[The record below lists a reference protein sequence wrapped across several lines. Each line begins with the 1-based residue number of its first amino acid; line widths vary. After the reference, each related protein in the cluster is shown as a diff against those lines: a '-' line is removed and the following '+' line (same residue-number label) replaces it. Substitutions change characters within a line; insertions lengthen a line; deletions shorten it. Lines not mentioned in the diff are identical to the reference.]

1 MPSISI
7 KKYVEESSLANM
19 TTTTVSTVKKALTIP
34 PVPKNVWLASLFL
47 EFSLTPNGSQLTRT
61 KRNGPLTVQK
71 AFYPEGR
78 DCAHIYLLHPPAGIV
93 SGDEL
98 RISVQVNEQ
107 AHSLVTTPGANRFY
121 RAREDLS
128 IGDSKQVQH
137 CVFTLQDKAICENF
151 PLETIVYEG
160 ADGFNTVDVHL
171 KSNSAYLGWDITCL
185 GLPRSG
191 QFFKKGSYTQL
202 NRVYCEDTLIYHDRI
217 AIKPNNQIHQHI
229 AGLNNKNVFATFMAY
244 APAGQIDDTQH
255 KVLITQLRDSMIE
268 VNAEH
273 KISISQI
280 RQLLVIRYL
289 GQHAEECKALF
300 IQLWQKIRPLY
311 LNKDANI
318 PRVWH
323 T

>member
-1 MPSISI
+1 
-7 KKYVEESSLANM
+7 M
-19 TTTTVSTVKKALTIP
+19 TTNIATNNLTINSA
-34 PVPKNVWLASLFL
+34 PKNAWLASLSL
-47 EFSLTPNGSQLTRT
+47 EFSLTASGSQLTRT

-98 RISVQVNEQ
+98 RINIQVNEQ

-121 RAREDLS
+121 RAREDLT

-137 CVFTLQDKAICENF
+137 CELTLKAKAKCENF

-171 KSNSAYLGWDITCL
+171 KSDSAYLGWDITCL

-191 QFFKKGSYTQL
+191 QLFKNGRYTQL

-217 AIKPNNQIHQHI
+217 AIKPDNKIHQHM
-229 AGLNNKNVFATFMAY
+229 AGLNNHNVFATFMAY
-244 APAGQIDDTQH
+244 APEGLISDAEH
-255 KVLITQLRDSMIE
+255 KALVEQLRDSIIKA
-268 VNAEH
+268 NAEK
-273 KISISQI
+273 KISITKI

-300 IQLWQKIRPLY
+300 IKLWQKIRPLY
-311 LNKDANI
+311 LNKEANI

>member
-1 MPSISI
+1 MTNKIVS
-7 KKYVEESSLANM
+7 VAN
-19 TTTTVSTVKKALTIP
+19 TEDNNFTAPHAS
-34 PVPKNVWLASLFL
+34 KNAWLASLSL
-47 EFSLTPNGSQLTRT
+47 EFSLTLNGTQLTQT

-98 RISVQVNEQ
+98 RINIKVNEQ

-128 IGDSKQVQH
+128 IGDSKQIQH
-137 CVFTLQDKAICENF
+137 CELTLAEKAKCENF

-160 ADGFNTVDVHL
+160 ADGLNTVDVYL
-171 KSNSAYLGWDITCL
+171 AKDSAYLGWDITCL
-185 GLPRSG
+185 GLPSSDN
-191 QFFKKGSYTQL
+191 FFKQGSYTQL
-202 NRVYCEDTLIYHDRI
+202 NRVYCEGTLMYHDRI
-217 AIKPNNQIHQHI
+217 AIAPDNKIHKHL
-229 AGLNNKNVFATFMAY
+229 AGLNNHNVFATFMAY
-244 APAGQIDDTQH
+244 APEGTLSDLESKTL
-255 KVLITQLRDSMIE
+255 VEQLRECIIT
-268 VNAEH
+268 VGAEN
-273 KISISQI
+273 KVSISQI
-280 RQLLVIRYL
+280 RKLLVIRYL
-289 GQHAEECKALF
+289 GEHAEECKALF

-311 LNKDANI
+311 LNKEANI

>member
-1 MPSISI
+1 MST
-7 KKYVEESSLANM
+7 N
-19 TTTTVSTVKKALTIP
+19 TVKKSTATNNVP
-34 PVPKNVWLASLFL
+34 MHCPPKNAWLASLCL
-47 EFSLTPNGSQLTRT
+47 EFSLTPSGSQLTHT
-61 KRNGPLTVQK
+61 KRNGPLSVQK

-98 RISVQVNEQ
+98 RINIKINEQ

-128 IGDSKQVQH
+128 IGDSKQIQR
-137 CVFTLQDKAICENF
+137 CDIFIAKQAKCENF

-171 KSNSAYLGWDITCL
+171 TNNSAYLGWDITCL

-191 QFFKKGSYTQL
+191 QLFKNGHYSQL
-202 NRVYCEDTLIYHDRI
+202 NRVYCDNTLIYHDRI
-217 AIKPNNQIHQHI
+217 SIKPNNQIQQHI
-229 AGLNNKNVFATFMAY
+229 AGLNNLSVFATFMAY
-244 APAGQIDDTQH
+244 APAGQVNDTE
-255 KVLITQLRDSMIE
+255 KKALIAQLRDCIIAA
-268 VNAEH
+268 NADT
-273 KISISQI
+273 KISISQV

-289 GQHAEECKALF
+289 GKHAQECKALF
-300 IQLWQKIRPLY
+300 ILLWQKIRPLY
-311 LNKDANI
+311 LNKEANI
-318 PRVWH
+318 PRIWH

>member
-1 MPSISI
+1 MT
-7 KKYVEESSLANM
+7 AN
-19 TTTTVSTVKKALTIP
+19 TAINNVPQTNT
-34 PVPKNVWLASLFL
+34 PKNAWLASLAL

-61 KRNGPLTVQK
+61 KRNGPLSVQK

-98 RISVQVNEQ
+98 RIHIQVNPQ
-107 AHSLVTTPGANRFY
+107 AHSLITTPGANRFY

-137 CVFTLQDKAICENF
+137 CELFLAEQAKCENF

-160 ADGFNTVDVHL
+160 ADGFNTVDIHL
-171 KSNSAYLGWDITCL
+171 KNNSAYLGWDITCL
-185 GLPRSG
+185 GLPRSD
-191 QFFKKGSYTQL
+191 QLFKNGRYTQL
-202 NRVYCEDTLIYHDRI
+202 NRVYCDGTLMYHDRI
-217 AIKPNNQIHQHI
+217 AIKPTNNIHQHI
-229 AGLNNKNVFATFMAY
+229 AGLNNHSVFATFLAY
-244 APAGQIDDTQH
+244 APQEQINSDDH
-255 KVLITQLRDSMIE
+255 KVLIEQLREHVIK
-268 VNAEH
+268 VKAEH
-273 KISISQI
+273 KVSISQI
-280 RQLLVIRYL
+280 RSLLVIRYL

-300 IQLWQKIRPLY
+300 VQLWQMIRPLY
-311 LNKDANI
+311 LDKEANI

>member
-1 MPSISI
+1 MT
-7 KKYVEESSLANM
+7 ANRA
-19 TTTTVSTVKKALTIP
+19 T
-34 PVPKNVWLASLFL
+34 KNSWLASLSL
-47 EFSLTPNGSQLTRT
+47 TFSLTPSGTQLIRT
-61 KRNGPLTVQK
+61 ERHGPLSVQK

-98 RISVQVNEQ
+98 RISITVDQQ
-107 AHSLVTTPGANRFY
+107 AHSLITTPGANRFY

-128 IGDSKQVQH
+128 IGDSKQTQH
-137 CVFTLQDKAICENF
+137 CEIFLSEQAKCENF

-171 KSNSAYLGWDITCL
+171 KSDSAYLGWDITCL
-185 GLPRSG
+185 GLPRSQ
-191 QFFKKGSYTQL
+191 QFFKGGRYSQL
-202 NRVYCEDTLIYHDRI
+202 NRVYCENALIYHDRI
-217 AIKPNNQIHQHI
+217 AIKPENKIHQHI
-229 AGLNNKNVFATFMAY
+229 AGLNNHNVFATFMAY
-244 APAGQIDDTQH
+244 APAGQLDEGQS
-255 KVLITQLRDSMIE
+255 KALVEQLRASIMIAK
-268 VNAEH
+268 AEE

-280 RQLLVIRYL
+280 RQLLIIRYL

-311 LNKDANI
+311 LHKAANI
-318 PRVWH
+318 PRIWH

>member
-1 MPSISI
+1 
-7 KKYVEESSLANM
+7 M
-19 TTTTVSTVKKALTIP
+19 TASTVSTTENHLTLH
-34 PVPKNVWLASLFL
+34 PVPKNAWFANLSL
-47 EFSLTPNGSQLTRT
+47 EFSFTPQGTQLTRT

-71 AFYPEGR
+71 AFYPEGP

-98 RISVQVNEQ
+98 RINIQVNEQ

-128 IGDSKQVQH
+128 IGDSKQIQH
-137 CVFTLQDKAICENF
+137 CELFLKENAKCENF

-160 ADGFNTVDVHL
+160 ADGVNTVDVHL
-171 KSNSAYLGWDITCL
+171 QSDSAYLGWDITCL
-185 GLPRSG
+185 GLPRSD
-191 QFFKKGSYTQL
+191 QFFKYGRYTQL
-202 NRVYCEDTLIYHDRI
+202 NRVYCDETLIYHDRI
-217 AIKPNNQIHQHI
+217 AIKPDNKIHQHM
-229 AGLNNKNVFATFMAY
+229 AGLNNHDVFATFMAY
-244 APAGQIDDTQH
+244 APAGQIKGVNH
-255 KVLITQLRDSMIE
+255 KILIEQLRDCMIE
-268 VNAEH
+268 AKVEQ

-289 GQHAEECKALF
+289 GNHAEECKALF

-311 LNKDANI
+311 INKEAKI
-318 PRVWH
+318 PRIWH

>member
-1 MPSISI
+1 MTANTASTITSNLPISN
-7 KKYVEESSLANM
+7 A
-19 TTTTVSTVKKALTIP
+19 
-34 PVPKNVWLASLFL
+34 PKNAWLASLSL
-47 EFSLTPNGSQLTRT
+47 EFSLTTSGSQLTST
-61 KRNGPLTVQK
+61 KRKGPLTVQK

-98 RISVQVNEQ
+98 RINIQVNEQ

-121 RAREDLS
+121 RAREDRS
-128 IGDSKQVQH
+128 IGDSKQVQQ
-137 CVFTLQDKAICENF
+137 CELFLAEQAKCENF

-160 ADGFNTVDVHL
+160 ADGINTVDVHL
-171 KSNSAYLGWDITCL
+171 KNDSAYLGWDITCL

-191 QFFKKGSYTQL
+191 HFFKNGSYTQL

-217 AIKPNNQIHQHI
+217 AIKPDNQIHQHI
-229 AGLNNKNVFATFMAY
+229 AGLNNHSVFATFIAY
-244 APAGQIDDTQH
+244 APAG
-255 KVLITQLRDSMIE
+255 KITNADNKALVAQLRECMTE
-268 VNAEH
+268 ANAEH

-289 GQHAEECKALF
+289 GKHAEECKALF

-311 LNKDANI
+311 LNKEVNI
-318 PRVWH
+318 PRIWH

>member
-1 MPSISI
+1 
-7 KKYVEESSLANM
+7 M
-19 TTTTVSTVKKALTIP
+19 TVNTVSTANTEINTFTAP
-34 PVPKNVWLASLFL
+34 DAPKNAWLASLSL
-47 EFSLTPNGSQLTRT
+47 EFSLTPSGSQLTRT
-61 KRNGPLTVQK
+61 KRNGPLSVQK

-98 RISVQVNEQ
+98 RINIQVNEQ
-107 AHSLVTTPGANRFY
+107 AHCLVTTPGANRFY

-137 CVFTLQDKAICENF
+137 CELTLAEQAKCENF

-160 ADGFNTVDVHL
+160 ADGVNTVDVHL
-171 KSNSAYLGWDITCL
+171 KNESAYLGWDITCL
-185 GLPRSG
+185 GLPSSG
-191 QFFKKGSYTQL
+191 QLFMHGSYSQL

-217 AIKPNNQIHQHI
+217 AIKPENQIHQHI
-229 AGLNNKNVFATFMAY
+229 AGLNNHSVFATFMAY
-244 APAGQIDDTQH
+244 APNGQLTDAEN
-255 KVLITQLRDSMIE
+255 KALIAQLRICMIE
-268 VNAEH
+268 ANAEH

-280 RQLLVIRYL
+280 RQLLIIRYL

-300 IQLWQKIRPLY
+300 VQLWQKIRPLY
-311 LNKDANI
+311 LNKDVTI
-318 PRVWH
+318 PRIWH

>member
-1 MPSISI
+1 MSTNTG
-7 KKYVEESSLANM
+7 KKSTAINNVATYCAPKSAWLANL
-19 TTTTVSTVKKALTIP
+19 S
-34 PVPKNVWLASLFL
+34 L
-47 EFSLTPNGSQLTRT
+47 EFSLTSSGSQLTHT
-61 KRNGPLTVQK
+61 KRNGPLSVQK

-98 RISVQVNEQ
+98 HITIKINEQ
-107 AHSLVTTPGANRFY
+107 AHTLVTTPGANRFY

-128 IGDSKQVQH
+128 IGDSKQIQH
-137 CVFTLQDKAICENF
+137 CNIFIAKQAKCENF

-171 KSNSAYLGWDITCL
+171 TNDSAYLGWDMTCL

-191 QFFKKGSYTQL
+191 QLFKNGHYSQL
-202 NRVYCEDTLIYHDRI
+202 NRVYCDNTLIYHDRI
-217 AIKPNNQIHQHI
+217 SINPNNQIHQHS
-229 AGLNNKNVFATFMAY
+229 AGLNNLSVFATFMAY
-244 APAGQIDDTQH
+244 APAGQVNDTE
-255 KVLITQLRDSMIE
+255 KKALIAQLRDDIIAE
-268 VNAEH
+268 NAET

-289 GQHAEECKALF
+289 GQHAQECKALF
-300 IQLWQKIRPLY
+300 ILLWQKMRPLY
-311 LNKDANI
+311 LNKDTSI

>member
-1 MPSISI
+1 
-7 KKYVEESSLANM
+7 M
-19 TTTTVSTVKKALTIP
+19 TENTVTASTTIHFSQPNA
-34 PVPKNVWLASLFL
+34 PKNAWLASLSL
-47 EFSLTPNGSQLTRT
+47 EFSLTQNGSQLTRT
-61 KRNGPLTVQK
+61 KRNGPLSVQK

-98 RISVQVNEQ
+98 RIHIQVNEQ

-137 CVFTLQDKAICENF
+137 CELLIANQARCENF

-160 ADGFNTVDVHL
+160 ADGFNTVDVTL
-171 KSNSAYLGWDITCL
+171 KSDSVYLGWDITCL
-185 GLPRSG
+185 GLPSSN
-191 QFFKKGSYTQL
+191 QLFKQGSYTQL

-217 AIKPNNQIHQHI
+217 TIKPDNNIHQHK
-229 AGLNNKNVFATFMAY
+229 AGLNDQNVFATFMAY
-244 APAGQIDDTQH
+244 APSDTINDT
-255 KVLITQLRDSMIE
+255 KNKALIAQLRDCTIE
-268 VNAEH
+268 QSAEH
-273 KISISQI
+273 KVSISQI

-300 IQLWQKIRPLY
+300 VQLWQILRPVY
-311 LNKDANI
+311 LNKEAII